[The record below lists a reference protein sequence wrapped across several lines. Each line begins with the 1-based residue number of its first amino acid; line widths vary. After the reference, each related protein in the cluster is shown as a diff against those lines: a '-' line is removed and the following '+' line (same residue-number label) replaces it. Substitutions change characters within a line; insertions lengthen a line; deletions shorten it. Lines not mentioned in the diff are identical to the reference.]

1 MQGRPRDPA
10 LDAAI
15 HQAALDL
22 VTERGYGRMTM
33 EGVAARSGVS
43 KQALYRRYSSK
54 GDLLLAALD
63 SAGREK
69 FPVPDTGS
77 LREDLLHMVRAAF
90 ALHRDSNSAFSQAV
104 AAEAAQGSDFARKA
118 VESVIEP
125 RRELFREVI
134 VRARERGEVTFADDD
149 VLIDLIYGPMWYALL
164 FDFDR
169 LTESYAASLTD
180 AVVAV
185 ARPA

>member
-10 LDAAI
+10 RDEAI
-15 HQAALDL
+15 RKAALEI
-22 VTERGYGRMTM
+22 VTERGYRGMSM

-43 KQALYRRYSSK
+43 KQAVYRRYASK
-54 GDLLLAALD
+54 GELLLDALD
-63 SAGREK
+63 SVGREV

-77 LREDLLHMVRAAF
+77 LRSDLLPMVRAAF
-90 ALHRDSNSAFSQAV
+90 ELHRYSDKAFSQAV
-104 AAEAAQGSDFARKA
+104 AAEAAQGPDFARLA
-118 VESVIEP
+118 VESVINP
-125 RRELFREVI
+125 RRDLFRRVI
-134 VRARERGEVTFADDD
+134 ARARERGEVTCPDDD

-169 LTESYAASLTD
+169 LTDEYAESITD
-180 AVVAV
+180 AVLAA